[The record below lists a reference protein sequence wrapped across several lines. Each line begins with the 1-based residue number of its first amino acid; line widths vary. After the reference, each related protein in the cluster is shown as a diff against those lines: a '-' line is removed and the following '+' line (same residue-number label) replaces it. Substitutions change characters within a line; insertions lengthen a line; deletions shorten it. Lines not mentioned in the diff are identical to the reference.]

1 MYRPARTNV
10 FDHNR
15 RAWEVESRG
24 GSRWCTPVDSETIA
38 RARRGDWHVA
48 LTPNKP
54 VPRSWFGDLTGLR
67 VLCLA
72 SGGGQQAPVLAAG
85 GAVVTSLDASAG
97 QLAKDRFV
105 ADREGLELRCVIGD
119 MCDLSVFAE
128 AAFDLIF
135 HPCSNLFVADV
146 MPVWRECAR
155 VLRSGGA
162 LLAGFMNP
170 AYFLFDHDAA
180 VRSGELRVVYP
191 QPFSDLVHAGEGR
204 VRDKITRD
212 EALLFGHTL
221 EQQIGGQLRAGFA
234 LEDLYEDGWSVE
246 ATPLDRYST
255 TSIATRA
262 TRNAPMRATTASSDS
277 T

>member
-1 MYRPARTNV
+1 MNV

-15 RAWEVESRG
+15 RAWELESRG
-24 GSRWCTPVDSETIA
+24 GSRWCVPVDSETIS
-38 RARRGDWHVA
+38 RARRGDWHVV

-54 VPRSWFGDLTGLR
+54 VPRSWFADPAGLR

-72 SGGGQQAPVLAAG
+72 SGGGQQAPVLAAA
-85 GAVVTSLDASAG
+85 GAVVTSLDASAE
-97 QLAKDRFV
+97 QLAKDHLV
-105 ADREGLELRCVIGD
+105 ANREGLDLRCVVGD
-119 MCDLSVFAE
+119 MCDLSVFAD

-155 VLRSGGA
+155 VLRPGGA

-170 AYFLFDHDAA
+170 AYFLFDHDDAL
-180 VRSGELRVVYP
+180 RSGELRVVYP

-204 VRDKITRD
+204 VRGRITRD
-212 EALLFGHTL
+212 EALVFGHTL

-246 ATPLDRYST
+246 ATPLDRYTT

-262 TRNAPMRATTASSDS
+262 VRRARMLATTSSS
-277 T
+277 ESMGWNEP

>member
-1 MYRPARTNV
+1 MNV

-15 RAWEVESRG
+15 RAWELESRG
-24 GSRWCTPVDSETIA
+24 GSRWCVPVDSETIA
-38 RARRGDWHVA
+38 RARRGDWHVV

-54 VPRSWFGDLTGLR
+54 VPRSWFADLAGLR

-72 SGGGQQAPVLAAG
+72 SGGGQQAPVLAAA
-85 GAVVTSLDASAG
+85 GAVVTSLDASAE
-97 QLAKDRFV
+97 QLAKDHLV
-105 ADREGLELRCVIGD
+105 ANREGLDLRCVVGD
-119 MCDLSVFAE
+119 MCDLSVFAD
-128 AAFDLIF
+128 AVFDLIF

-155 VLRSGGA
+155 VLRPGGA

-170 AYFLFDHDAA
+170 AYFLFDHDDAL
-180 VRSGELRVVYP
+180 RSGELRVVYP

-204 VRDKITRD
+204 VRDRITRD
-212 EALLFGHTL
+212 EALVFGHTL

-234 LEDLYEDGWSVE
+234 LEDLYEDGWIVE
-246 ATPLDRYST
+246 ATPLDRYTT

-262 TRNAPMRATTASSDS
+262 VKRARMLATTSSS
-277 T
+277 ESRGWNEP

>member
-1 MYRPARTNV
+1 MNV

-15 RAWEVESRG
+15 RAWDLESRG
-24 GSRWCTPVDSETIA
+24 GSRWCVPVDSETIA
-38 RARRGDWHVA
+38 RARRGDWHVV
-48 LTPNKP
+48 LTPDKP
-54 VPRSWFGDLTGLR
+54 VPRSWFADLAGLR

-72 SGGGQQAPVLAAG
+72 SGGGQQAPVLAAA
-85 GAVVTSLDASAG
+85 GAVVTSLDASAE
-97 QLAKDRFV
+97 QLAKDHLV
-105 ADREGLELRCVIGD
+105 ANREGLDLRCVIGD
-119 MCDLSVFAE
+119 MCDLSVFAD

-155 VLRSGGA
+155 VLRPGGA

-170 AYFLFDHDAA
+170 AYFLFDHDDAL
-180 VRSGELRVVYP
+180 RSGELRVVYP

-204 VRDKITRD
+204 VRDRITRD
-212 EALLFGHTL
+212 EALVFGHTL

-234 LEDLYEDGWSVE
+234 LEDLYEDGWIVE
-246 ATPLDRYST
+246 ATPLDRYTT

-262 TRNAPMRATTASSDS
+262 VRRARMLATTSSS
-277 T
+277 ESRGWNEP